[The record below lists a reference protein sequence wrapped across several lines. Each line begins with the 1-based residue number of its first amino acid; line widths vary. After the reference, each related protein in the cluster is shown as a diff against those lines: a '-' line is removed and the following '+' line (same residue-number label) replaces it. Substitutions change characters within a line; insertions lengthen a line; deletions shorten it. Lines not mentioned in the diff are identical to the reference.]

1 MPYLK
6 NKALSCKSANC
17 ILRKHGVI
25 SVETLTCAQSPRK
38 KQMRSEQTHTHTH
51 THTHTSIYY
60 SINICYTQLCT
71 NIQVGPKGLGQNQ
84 TKVWALI
91 SKHSQNPSKI
101 TEHAHLIF
109 TCACTCKIH
118 VSPKAAALHGP
129 RAAALKKLSI
139 FSSRKK

>member
-1 MPYLK
+1 MSSARPY
-6 NKALSCKSANC
+6 A
-17 ILRKHGVI
+17 HGI
-25 SVETLTCAQSPRK
+25 KLEMGEWDHPRGWGSHSPIPVGF
-38 KQMRSEQTHTHTH
+38 TH

-118 VSPKAAALHGP
+118 VSPKSSCITWP
-129 RAAALKKLSI
+129 KSSCLKKTFHFFLKEEVS
-139 FSSRKK
+139 